1 MAILLCLWSQTRDET
16 GLLHGNI
23 FHHTVFQGKIIRFK
37 KERKI
42 GQFFFTFFF
51 VDCLKQSR
59 VCFIFVVEQ
68 KIPMFWNKR
77 TWILP
82 SPSIANHLVSMVM
95 SRHSAVGVVRNEPC
109 RFSCMVVYYSFIHM
123 SLCLILLLHI
133 YILYRTL
140 TILISHISDYLNL
153 LQWKNCLECRCFI
166 LVVLTVFGCIFIEQR
181 EWVSVLLYSCTVV
194 SVWI

>member
-1 MAILLCLWSQTRDET
+1 M
-16 GLLHGNI
+16 
-23 FHHTVFQGKIIRFK
+23 
-37 KERKI
+37 
-42 GQFFFTFFF
+42 
-51 VDCLKQSR
+51 DCLKQSR

-95 SRHSAVGVVRNEPC
+95 SRHLAVGVVRNKPC

-123 SLCLILLLHI
+123 SLYLILLLHI
-133 YILYRTL
+133 YIIPNNTL
-140 TILISHISDYLNL
+140 FWFHTFLNL
-153 LQWKNCLECRCFI
+153 LQWKNCLGCRCFI